1 MDPRHGKLIDGINVD
16 SPILFLVCLSDMLCL
31 IVQPLEPQAA
41 RLPSTVA
48 YANGA
53 SFSFL
58 LNRTTAFFLYGA
70 MRADHDSFAVTIKR
84 SPDNTII
91 RYLQLNHTSHWFDL
105 KALLYFE
112 TGLDIQ
118 SVYEVTFE
126 NVGTRAFSV
135 RYIEII
141 QVEATDVP
149 LLTPG
154 VSSLLSSQDSIL
166 TVFGF
171 LQDGHLE
178 NYLLFPSPESWCVLN
193 LVSETFS
200 SLLLCRLVHLWGL
213 PFLLPA
219 SFFT

>member
-1 MDPRHGKLIDGINVD
+1 
-16 SPILFLVCLSDMLCL
+16 MLCL
-31 IVQPLEPQAA
+31 TVQPLEPEAA

-91 RYLQLNHTSHWFDL
+91 KYLQLNHTSHWFDL

-112 TGLDIQ
+112 TELDPR

-126 NVGTRAFSV
+126 NVGSKAFSV
-135 RYIEII
+135 RYIEVI

-154 VSSLLSSQDSIL
+154 VSSLVSSQDFIL
-166 TVFGF
+166 TVFWVSTGQTTRALSAVSITGIVVCTEFF
-171 LQDGHLE
+171 LARPSHRSCYPDWCICGACPSCCWHL
-178 NYLLFPSPESWCVLN
+178 
-193 LVSETFS
+193 
-200 SLLLCRLVHLWGL
+200 SLLEMPDEAVSRL
-213 PFLLPA
+213 A
-219 SFFT
+219 Q